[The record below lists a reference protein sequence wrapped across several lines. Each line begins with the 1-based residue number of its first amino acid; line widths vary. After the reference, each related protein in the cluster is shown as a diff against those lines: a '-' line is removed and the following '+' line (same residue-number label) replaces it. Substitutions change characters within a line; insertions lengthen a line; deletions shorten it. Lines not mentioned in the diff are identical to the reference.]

1 MRDWNAPVK
10 VGDELAS
17 DVLILPMRDWNP
29 FWPSIMLSNHA
40 SFWSYLWGIEIPFR
54 LPSICC
60 SFRRFDLTYE
70 GLKSDIAVKLRTC
83 VRGFDLTYE
92 GLKFPRSE
100 RTQFAN
106 CLFWSYLWGIEILK
120 VCRTYDSKTA
130 FWSYLWGIEIP
141 TFWTYPICEL
151 SVLILPMRDWNLSS
165 QAST

>member
-106 CLFWSYLWGIEILK
+106 CLFWSYLWGIEICQAKPLHKSSLQRFDLTYEGLK
-120 VCRTYDSKTA
+120 YGYIATVA
-130 FWSYLWGIEIP
+130 EFG
-141 TFWTYPICEL
+141 F
-151 SVLILPMRDWNLSS
+151 VLILPMRDWN
-165 QAST
+165 Q